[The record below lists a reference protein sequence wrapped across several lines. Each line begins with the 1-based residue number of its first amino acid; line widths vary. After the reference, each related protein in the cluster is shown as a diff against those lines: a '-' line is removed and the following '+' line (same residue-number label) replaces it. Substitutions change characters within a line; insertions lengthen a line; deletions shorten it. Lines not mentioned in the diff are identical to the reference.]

1 MPRLWTHA
9 EIGIGCNPSTAVYP
23 SEEAA
28 NILRNFKT
36 HEIFFNESITL
47 SKADKLINFS
57 KDI

>member
-9 EIGIGCNPSTAVYP
+9 EIGIGCNPPTAVYP
-23 SEEAA
+23 VEDAD
-28 NILRNFKT
+28 NILRNFMT